1 MNDGKVMVPIEFESG
16 EYAGTGYGRFSIDNP
31 AMQLTDPD
39 YLTYDRVSN
48 CGVGNTEVNT
58 KNIPVSVGYGN
69 AMFSPYDDI
78 EPYVYACQ
86 KSKNQADLEALVT
99 KEKLKENTVTSHRLN
114 DRGFIRGK
122 VFPDGSIAANIVAS
136 GFIVDVGHWII
147 DGREYAQ
154 FLVADITSKF
164 FQKEARW
171 TDVFAVSQLEN
182 DKFVENLL
190 SRYFNPTDSR
200 AYNPIALK
208 DFRSRIYEKICSA
221 SIKTIAE
228 KTGWYQVDGKRIFY
242 DGADY
247 PNKEHLLY
255 HMRRSSSCHD
265 ANADTVLRELCKEL
279 DQIDIGNRLSFL
291 IGYGMVSWLSEA
303 CFLKWD
309 KYPGILIFGKEDVC
323 RRYASA
329 CLKMYT
335 RTEGSDIVEL
345 AEMDKRTLAEY
356 VDILKDDV
364 LIMNCNNLSGTSLK
378 TSKAIIAGRSAA
390 NHNVNVPIAVFQ
402 TNPNAKIFCDN
413 YVAIDLNGFEVSA
426 SFCSYMQDLKA
437 ILIAA
442 FEAEVVDDT
451 KTEKS
456 IVSYEEAIKQ
466 VFRTAQSRLCSM
478 GASITAMGEFFAKLE
493 RGVMLAGCFKGDNQ
507 EALIYVL
514 KQRMEQL
521 IVNNRV
527 SITGDAERGT
537 SADPKYS
544 LIVRGTSVY
553 IPAKYWK
560 EVLLSLLNLSESDFN
575 HMRDV
580 LIRDRLLDTYD
591 IDSKT
596 YTKKITVAKGERIYA
611 YEFKRELFI
620 PLNE

>member
-1 MNDGKVMVPIEFESG
+1 MDDKKVVVPIEFESG
-16 EYAGTGYGRFSIDNP
+16 EYAGTGYRRFSIDNP

-39 YLTYDRVSN
+39 YLTYDRASN

-136 GFIVDVGHWII
+136 GFIVDVGRWII
-147 DGREYAQ
+147 EDREYAQ
-154 FLVADITSKF
+154 LLVADITSNF
-164 FQKEARW
+164 FKKEARW

-208 DFRSRIYEKICSA
+208 DFRSRIYERICSA
-221 SIKTIAE
+221 SIKTITE
-228 KTGWYQVDGKRIFY
+228 KTGWYRADGKRNFY
-242 DGADY
+242 DGVDY

-255 HMRRSSSCHD
+255 HMRRSSSCH
-265 ANADTVLRELCKEL
+265 NVNIDTVLRELCKEL

-303 CFLKWD
+303 CLLKWD
-309 KYPGILIFGKEDVC
+309 RYPGILIFGKEDVC

-335 RTEGSDIVEL
+335 RTEGSDVVEL
-345 AEMDKRTLAEY
+345 EEMDKRALMLY
-356 VDILKDDV
+356 VDVLKDDV
-364 LIMNCNNLSGTSLK
+364 LVMNCNNLSGTSLK
-378 TSKAIIAGRSAA
+378 TAKTIIAGRSIA
-390 NHNVNVPIAVFQ
+390 NHSVNVPVAAFQ
-402 TNPNAKIFCDN
+402 TNPNVKIPCDN
-413 YVAIDLNGFEVSA
+413 YVAIDLNGFKVSA

-437 ILIAA
+437 ILVSA
-442 FEAEVVDDT
+442 FETGVAGDMET
-451 KTEKS
+451 KRS
-456 IVSYEEAIKQ
+456 IVSYEEAVKL
-466 VFRTAQSRLCSM
+466 VFRAVKKCLCSA
-478 GASITAMGEFFAKLE
+478 GVSNAVLDEFFAKIE
-493 RGVMLAGCFKGDNQ
+493 RGVVLERYFKGDDQ
-507 EALIYVL
+507 ETLVYIL
-514 KQRMEQL
+514 KQRIEQL
-521 IVNNRV
+521 IVSNRV
-527 SITGDAERGT
+527 FITGDIENGT
-537 SADPKYS
+537 STDPKYS
-544 LIVRGTSVY
+544 LIVRGSSVY

-580 LIRDRLLDTYD
+580 LIRDGLLDTYD

-596 YTKKITVAKGERIYA
+596 YTKKITISKGERIYA
-611 YEFKRELFI
+611 YQFKRELFI